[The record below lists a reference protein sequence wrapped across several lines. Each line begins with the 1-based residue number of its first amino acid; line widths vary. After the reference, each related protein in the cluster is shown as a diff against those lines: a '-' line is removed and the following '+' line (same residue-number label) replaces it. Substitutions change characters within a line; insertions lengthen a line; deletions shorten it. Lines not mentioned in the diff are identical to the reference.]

1 MPTFAIANGTPRPEL
16 IRLLIFSRAPV
27 SLAATNKLPEGD
39 PLEEAEYLAA
49 LAALRA
55 RRWPK
60 GWPVEPQYPF
70 GRTLLT
76 DYLRRWAALQPDKTA
91 IIFYGAKLTY
101 GELDALS
108 DRFAAFLSAR
118 GIGKGDRVAVYMPNC
133 PQFVIAFYGI
143 LKLGAIH
150 VPVNPM
156 FKAPELRYELNDTG
170 ARLIV
175 TLDQLHAVVAE
186 VRAETSLEEVVVT
199 SLGEMAP
206 ATPEIP
212 APPALLTP
220 KQVIAGTTDLLPALA
235 AVSPLAR
242 RDDVG
247 LDDVAALNY
256 TGGTTGMPKGC
267 IHTQGDMVYTAAT
280 TVPFSL
286 GIDKDSTYLCM
297 LPVFWVAGEVFGL
310 IFPFFAGST
319 LVLMTRWD
327 PLGTMAAVD
336 RYKVTHASFLVDG
349 AVEILE
355 HPERQSF
362 DLSSLQRTGGI
373 SFVKKLNPDLRRRWR
388 ELTGTTIRE
397 VAWGMTETHTCDT
410 MNYDLDED
418 DFDLK
423 SQPVF
428 VGFPVP
434 GTDFKICDFDTGA
447 LKPLGEEGE
456 ICIRTPSILK
466 GYWNKPEESARC
478 FRAGWFHTGDI
489 GVYDTDGILH
499 FLGRRKEMLKVNG
512 MSVFPGEIEAILGQ
526 YPGLLGSGVIGR
538 PDEAKGEVPVA
549 FVWLGEHLR
558 NAAGEADFRAW
569 CGRNLASYKQ
579 PELRFVDALP
589 MTETGKVKKEPLR
602 EML

>member
-1 MPTFAIANGTPRPEL
+1 M
-16 IRLLIFSRAPV
+16 
-27 SLAATNKLPEGD
+27 
-39 PLEEAEYLAA
+39 EETEYLAR

-60 GWPVEPQYPF
+60 GWPDEPQYPF
-70 GRTLLT
+70 GKVLLT
-76 DYLRRWAALQPDKTA
+76 DYLRRWAVHQPDKTA
-91 IIFYGAKLTY
+91 VNFYGARLSY
-101 GELDALS
+101 AELDRLS
-108 DRFAAFLSAR
+108 DRFAALLVEK
-118 GIGKGDRVAVYMPNC
+118 GIGKGDRVAVYLPNC
-133 PQFVIAFYGI
+133 PQFFIAFYGI

-156 FKAPELRYELNDTG
+156 FKATELRYELIDTG
-170 ARLIV
+170 ARLILA
-175 TLDQLHAVVAE
+175 LDQLHDIVEE
-186 VRAETSLEEVVVT
+186 VRAETSLEHVITT

-206 ATPEIP
+206 AKPEIP
-212 APPALLTP
+212 APPALLLARRE
-220 KQVIAGTTDLLPALA
+220 IAGAIDLLPALDTMTA
-235 AVSPLAR
+235 AFTAPTDIS
-242 RDDVG
+242 
-247 LDDVAALNY
+247 LDDIAALNY

-267 IHTQGDMVYTAAT
+267 IHTQGDMLYTAAA

-286 GIDKDSTYLCM
+286 GIEPRSSYLCM

-310 IFPFFAGST
+310 IFPIFAGST
-319 LVLMTRWD
+319 VVLLARWD
-327 PLGTMAAVD
+327 PVASMAAID

-355 HPERQSF
+355 HPDRGAY
-362 DLSSLQRTGGI
+362 DLKSLERTGGI

-388 ELTGTTIRE
+388 DLTGTTIRE

-410 MNYDLDED
+410 MNYGLDED

-434 GTDFKICDFDTGA
+434 GTDFKICDFATGA
-447 LKPLGEEGE
+447 LKALGEEGE

-466 GYWNKPEESARC
+466 GYWNRPEENEMA
-478 FRAGWFHTGDI
+478 FRDGWFHTGDI

-499 FLGRRKEMLKVNG
+499 FLGRRKEMLKVSG

-526 YPGLLGSGVIGR
+526 FPGLLGSGVIGR

-549 FVWLGEHLR
+549 FVWLAEQHR
-558 NAAGEADFRAW
+558 TADGEAAFRAW
-569 CGRNLASYKQ
+569 CAKTLSSYKL
-579 PELRFVDALP
+579 PEIRFVAQLP
-589 MTETGKVKKEPLR
+589 MTETGKVKKEQLKD
-602 EML
+602 LL